1 MTYSDFSF
9 TVLDTD
15 ARARLTIYMI
25 NHANSP
31 LIAQLGDL
39 SHDTFRGG
47 FITGDGLLAVSG
59 DASFVQ
65 ALLCFQEAITAPSQA
80 SLPIPASPS
89 SDCTPTVFEHRLCPV
104 FPSDMMRLLSGK
116 AGQHDFIARCRN
128 LGLDKVDFDKTNK
141 GIFIRTFADDLVER
155 FPGWNWLPIRDHLG
169 SFVRMNVLVQD
180 AVFELKLFK
189 FIDRPGVYGFRFKP
203 EHPGVWFRDGVPASG
218 EAIILDTCITDVWN
232 HISPANAGLID
243 VGDISEI
250 EWKHFLQHEVQ
261 YVWRHDTFQCK
272 NGFSKAL
279 HFLSEAK
286 KNGIDMS
293 VLKYSD
299 STRASEI
306 LTLPEVIMQARCYG
320 LDIPAALKDTGC
332 VHVSASQDEFIPD
345 DIPFFWSRG
354 GSTLFFSPGYKA
366 ILKKLLNVFC
376 RISPDTQDMGKT
388 VPNCDMAGTRSGV
401 FPQKQVGIFY
411 PASAESR
418 TNKLMRKTDSG
429 IPRISSGILQ
439 KEDALESALYLYRIK
454 VLFIVYA
461 DELPVKELTAVLELC
476 ERIRIVTGVFSP
488 VAAEDEPAPE
498 DVLKGSTM
506 ELVAQYYLVTADRDS
521 VIAKDMATEITER
534 YTFERD
540 GRVSVSEVK
549 EENTAEA
556 EEEN

>member
-65 ALLCFQEAITAPSQA
+65 ALLYPPEVITSSSQA

-141 GIFIRTFADDLVER
+141 GIFIRTFTDDLVER